1 MLNLIDTSD
10 PSTLPFNQHALHV
23 YSSDDPDKAPTKYLN
38 EALNSRQLTV
48 YVPVDAD
55 NATDNNTER
64 VFKMASGITN
74 YEDHVNHGNLLT
86 LDIRSFYNSVLAGN
100 VQPFEELKILLEE
113 AIKERIASGKSDE
126 VTFVSGIAGTLATN
140 QKFDQCINS
149 EMWWQM
155 THSEWLQKGL
165 KVTLICS
172 HPRKIFDENHFMHYR
187 QAMSSLH
194 NAIV

>member
-1 MLNLIDTSD
+1 MDFIDTSG
-10 PSTLPFNQHALHV
+10 PSTLPINQHALHV
-23 YSSDDPDKAPTKYLN
+23 YSSDDPEKAPIKYLN
-38 EALNSRQLTV
+38 EALSSEQLTV
-48 YVPVDAD
+48 HVPVDTN

-64 VFKMASGITN
+64 VSKMASGITN

-86 LDIRSFYNSVLAGN
+86 LDVRSFYNSVLAGN

-113 AIKERIASGKSDE
+113 AINERIASGKSDE
-126 VTFVSGIAGTLATN
+126 VTFVSGIAGTLAAN

-149 EMWWQM
+149 ETWWQM
-155 THSEWLQKGL
+155 THSEWLKKGL

-172 HPRKIFDENHFMHYR
+172 HPREIFDKNPFMHYR

-194 NAIV
+194 TAIV

>member
-1 MLNLIDTSD
+1 LDFIDTFS
-10 PSTLPFNQHALHV
+10 PSTLPINQHALHV
-23 YSSDDPDKAPTKYLN
+23 YSSDDAGKAPTRYLN
-38 EALNSRQLTV
+38 EALSSEQLTV
-48 YVPVDAD
+48 YVPVDID
-55 NATDNNTER
+55 NATDNHTER
-64 VFKMASGITN
+64 ISEMASGITN

-113 AIKERIASGKSDE
+113 AIKERIPSGKSDE

-149 EMWWQM
+149 EVWWQM

-172 HPRKIFDENHFMHYR
+172 HPRKIFDKNHFMHYR

-194 NAIV
+194 NTIV

>member
-1 MLNLIDTSD
+1 LDFIDTST
-10 PSTLPFNQHALHV
+10 PSTLPINQHALHV
-23 YSSDDPDKAPTKYLN
+23 LSSDDPDKAPIKYLN
-38 EALNSRQLTV
+38 EALSSEQLTV
-48 YVPVDAD
+48 YVPVDTD

-64 VFKMASGITN
+64 VSKLASEIAN
-74 YEDHVNHGNLLT
+74 YDDHLNHGNLLT

-113 AIKERIASGKSDE
+113 ALKERIASGKSDE

-172 HPRKIFDENHFMHYR
+172 HPRKIFDKNHFVHYR

>member
-1 MLNLIDTSD
+1 
-10 PSTLPFNQHALHV
+10 V
-23 YSSDDPDKAPTKYLN
+23 YSSDDPDKAPIKYLN
-38 EALNSRQLTV
+38 EALSSEQLTV
-48 YVPVDAD
+48 YVPVDTD

-64 VFKMASGITN
+64 VSKMASGITN

-126 VTFVSGIAGTLATN
+126 VTFVSGIAGTLATY

-172 HPRKIFDENHFMHYR
+172 HPRKIFDRNHFMHYR

>member
-1 MLNLIDTSD
+1 M
-10 PSTLPFNQHALHV
+10 PFNQHALQV

-38 EALNSRQLTV
+38 EGLNSGQLTV
-48 YVPVDAD
+48 YVPVDTD
-55 NATDNNTER
+55 NATDNNTEH

-74 YEDHVNHGNLLT
+74 YKDHVNHGNLLT
-86 LDIRSFYNSVLAGN
+86 LDIGSFYNSVLAGD

-149 EMWWQM
+149 EMW
-155 THSEWLQKGL
+155 
-165 KVTLICS
+165 
-172 HPRKIFDENHFMHYR
+172 
-187 QAMSSLH
+187 
-194 NAIV
+194 

>member
-1 MLNLIDTSD
+1 MDFIDTST
-10 PSTLPFNQHALHV
+10 PSTLPINQHALHV
-23 YSSDDPDKAPTKYLN
+23 LSSDDPDKAPIKYLN
-38 EALNSRQLTV
+38 EALSSEQLTV
-48 YVPVDAD
+48 YVPVDTD

-64 VFKMASGITN
+64 VSKLASEIAN
-74 YEDHVNHGNLLT
+74 YDDHLNHGNLLT

-113 AIKERIASGKSDE
+113 ALKERIASGKSDE

-172 HPRKIFDENHFMHYR
+172 HPRKIFDKNHFVHYR